1 MSSSFITCLPDC
13 SIRRALDHVR
23 HCDPLE
29 RKIPGAKVG
38 GAQGLWLLARIAG
51 PPMAAMRRVVPR
63 AVVGQ
68 FQTFR
73 HAANFRHQYV
83 NCTVRVA
90 SCFPSDY
97 NEPYFFR
104 NEGEPIMSTVAQPHE
119 RIDLRT
125 SPEIKELIVRAASS
139 VGMSVSA
146 FLLGTAQE
154 RAKQILA
161 EKEMITLTSRDWNA
175 FARALDNAEKLRPKL
190 SAAIKHHRNWQ
201 QDKR

>member
-1 MSSSFITCLPDC
+1 
-13 SIRRALDHVR
+13 
-23 HCDPLE
+23 
-29 RKIPGAKVG
+29 
-38 GAQGLWLLARIAG
+38 
-51 PPMAAMRRVVPR
+51 
-63 AVVGQ
+63 
-68 FQTFR
+68 
-73 HAANFRHQYV
+73 
-83 NCTVRVA
+83 
-90 SCFPSDY
+90 
-97 NEPYFFR
+97 
-104 NEGEPIMSTVAQPHE
+104 MSTVAPIHE

-175 FARALDNAEKLRPKL
+175 FAKALDNAEKPRPKL
-190 SAAIKHHRNWQ
+190 SAAMKRHRNWQ